1 MRYSSMAEYCDVQF
15 DWDCDRDPNTII
27 DYFQESDEKQNGDCH
42 ETLSFPSK
50 LEIYKDAEN
59 ESSNCHLTVRC
70 KSVYHVGITAVQIVS
85 ESRNMEVY
93 GQTEGYMFTVRGK
106 SVPNS
111 EDGTHYYISSLS
123 TEEPTDC
130 LTFKFL
136 SLKDRTS
143 FLMKRLQITLIQ
155 MAPRDSSSQMD
166 IGKLRNHV
174 KELGDKVSDKAK
186 SLLDTMEQYQN
197 NQRGA
202 LDNVRTMISES
213 PLLPD
218 KESSLSGMAGLLS
231 MFSKMNSRVPSNPP
245 SAPTGDNG
253 VNNPSALA
261 GNLLTHMS
269 MSQNGDSLHSE
280 DMYKFLQSVC
290 GRVSKLRHTEKA
302 NPEIISKSSEA
313 PAQNKVD
320 PAILEEVSKQIH
332 SAEER
337 ILTQVQKQMSDM
349 EARLNRKMDRILQL
363 LSPAEE
369 SVSESE
375 EQPDT
380 PDKIPSPHP
389 IDLD

>member
-1 MRYSSMAEYCDVQF
+1 MRYSSMAEYCDIQF

-27 DYFQESDEKQNGDCH
+27 DYFQESDEKQNVDGL
-42 ETLSFPSK
+42 ESLSFPSK
-50 LEIYKDAEN
+50 LEIYKGAEN

-93 GQTEGYMFTVRGK
+93 GQTEGYMLTIRGK

-111 EDGTHYYISSLS
+111 EDDTRYYISSLS
-123 TEEPTDC
+123 TEEPTKC

-143 FLMKRLQITLIQ
+143 FLIKRLQITLIQ
-155 MAPRDSSSQMD
+155 MASQNSSSQMD

-174 KELGDKVSDKAK
+174 KELGDKVSDNAK

-213 PLLPD
+213 TLPPD

-231 MFSKMNSRVPSNPP
+231 MFSKMNSSVPNNPP
-245 SAPTGDNG
+245 SVPRGDNG
-253 VNNPSALA
+253 VNNPSDLA

-302 NPEIISKSSEA
+302 NPEIISKSEV
-313 PAQNKVD
+313 PAQNQVD
-320 PAILEEVSKQIH
+320 PAVLEEVSKRIH

-337 ILTQVQKQMSDM
+337 ILTQVQNQMSDM
-349 EARLNRKMDRILQL
+349 EARLNSKMDRILQL
-363 LSPAEE
+363 LSPSEE

-375 EQPDT
+375 EEPDT
-380 PDKIPSPHP
+380 PDKIPSPQP